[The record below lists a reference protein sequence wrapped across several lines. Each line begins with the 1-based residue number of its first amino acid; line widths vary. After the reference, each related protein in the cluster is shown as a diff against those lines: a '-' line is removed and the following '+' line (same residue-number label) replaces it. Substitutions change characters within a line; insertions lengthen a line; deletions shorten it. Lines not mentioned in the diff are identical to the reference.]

1 MSRLGL
7 SRLLT
12 VTARRASL
20 IDERQPRRL
29 DRRRRRRGPGLDLS
43 SWFSVVTNPPGCVDS
58 VRRSLRRAL
67 GARLP
72 IAGRDPWLTPAAR
85 PALARKGWGI
95 KGRDGS
101 T

>member
-43 SWFSVVTNPPGCVDS
+43 SWFSVVTNPPGCV
-58 VRRSLRRAL
+58 
-67 GARLP
+67 
-72 IAGRDPWLTPAAR
+72 
-85 PALARKGWGI
+85 
-95 KGRDGS
+95 
-101 T
+101 